1 MATLNRKDL
10 RTTTCAMQHR
20 HFATIAA
27 IIRDFEVT
35 SRDGYEKHRLAS
47 HFAQHLAATNP
58 NFSTSRFLAA
68 CKGEE

>member
-27 IIRDFEVT
+27 IIRELPSGDDT
-35 SRDGYEKHRLAS
+35 RGGIAQ
-47 HFAQHLAATNP
+47 HFAAHLRHTNP
-58 NFSTSRFLAA
+58 NFNRDRFLAA
-68 CKGEE
+68 CGALED